1 MPAARAWDSAFR
13 SHILRPTFRRQNPDT
28 TFPWAQVE
36 PLSYDFSF
44 DSRNK
49 LPYSE
54 DYEFSVQ
61 RQFGSNTVLTAS
73 YVGNEG
79 HRLVTSIEANPA
91 NQAEC
96 LFLNNP
102 ANLAPNSAGRAVR
115 SARLRRS
122 R

>member
-1 MPAARAWDSAFR
+1 M
-13 SHILRPTFRRQNPDT
+13 N
-28 TFPWAQVE
+28 
-36 PLSYDFSF
+36 FSI
-44 DSRNK
+44 
-49 LPYSE
+49 
-54 DYEFSVQ
+54 Q

-91 NQAEC
+91 NQAAC

-102 ANLAPNSAGRAVR
+102 ANLAPNSVPVVQCRSR